1 MRTMRTQCAGLI
13 VRDALIRVRDA
24 RICVCDAF
32 ICVCD
37 APMYDVGDTLIHSMS
52 ERMLLCHE
60 SIRDTTTCVRDTTT
74 CVRDARM
81 THSHT
86 HKYSV
91 TYTHNAV

>member
-1 MRTMRTQCAGLI
+1 MRTQCAGLI
-13 VRDALIRVRDA
+13 VRDALIRVRDALIRVRDA

-60 SIRDTTTCVRDTTT
+60 SIRDTTTCVRD
-74 CVRDARM
+74 ARM